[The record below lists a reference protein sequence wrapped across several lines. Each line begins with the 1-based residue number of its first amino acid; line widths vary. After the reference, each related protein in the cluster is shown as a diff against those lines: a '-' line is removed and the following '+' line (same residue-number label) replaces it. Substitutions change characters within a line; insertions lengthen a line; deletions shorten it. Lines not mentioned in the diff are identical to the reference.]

1 MLARPSITQDRVPPL
16 EPKLPCKVCPLRPLP
31 DFRRVS
37 AEQLSWIE
45 GRKLGQLHV
54 EPGQPILA
62 QGAKDDRLYTVLEGW
77 AIRHKSLPDGRRQI
91 LNILLPGDLLGL
103 QGELMGTTQYDVE
116 ALTRVHLCVFRRDT
130 FLALS
135 QADPSLA
142 LDIAWLSALSE
153 RFSDDIL
160 LSVGRRTATE
170 RVAMLLVHL
179 YRRAASAGLAE
190 NGTIDF
196 PLTQTHIAD
205 ALGLSPVHINRV
217 LQRLRGQGLIRL
229 AAGRLAIGDLR
240 ALRRVAEYWEQPAPN
255 RPLL

>member
-1 MLARPSITQDRVPPL
+1 M
-16 EPKLPCKVCPLRPLP
+16 
-31 DFRRVS
+31 
-37 AEQLSWIE
+37 E
-45 GRKLGQLHV
+45 GRKLGQLHI

-62 QGAKDDRLYTVLEGW
+62 HGVKDDRLYTVLEGW
-77 AIRHKSLPDGRRQI
+77 AMRHKSLPDGRRQI

-103 QGELMGTTQYDVE
+103 QGELMGTAQYDVE

-142 LDIAWLSALSE
+142 LDVAWLSALSE

-160 LSVGRRTATE
+160 LSVGRRTAME

-179 YRRAASAGLAE
+179 HRRAASAGLSE
-190 NGTIDF
+190 NGTIAF

-205 ALGLSPVHINRV
+205 ALGLSTVHINRV
-217 LQRLRGQGLIRL
+217 LQGLRRQGLIRL
-229 AAGRLAIGDLR
+229 AEGRLAIGDLR
-240 ALRRVAEYWEQPAPN
+240 ALRRAAEYWEQPAPH